1 MHRGGDLKRQLPR
14 LERQPV
20 PVSDHS
26 SSGSF
31 RH

>member
-1 MHRGGDLKRQLPR
+1 MLLADLKRQLPR

-20 PVSDHS
+20 PVHDAS
-26 SSGSF
+26 SAAGF